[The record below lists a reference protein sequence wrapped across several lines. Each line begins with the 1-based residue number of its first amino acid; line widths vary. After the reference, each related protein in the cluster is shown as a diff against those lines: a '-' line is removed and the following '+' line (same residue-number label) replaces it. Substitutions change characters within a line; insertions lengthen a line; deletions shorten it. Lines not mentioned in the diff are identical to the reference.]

1 MYDIKRRKEI
11 SGMTVKDIISELA
24 KLPSDA
30 VAICCGDDNVWIH
43 VEQDNSV
50 VCIDAE
56 SLDDCYNNDWSDDN
70 EQ

>member
-1 MYDIKRRKEI
+1 MIKLFDAKMRNDV
-11 SGMTVKDIISELA
+11 SGITVNDMIVELA

-30 VAICCGDDNVWIH
+30 VVVCCGDSNVWLH

-56 SLDDCYNNDWSDDN
+56 SLDDCYDSDL
-70 EQ
+70 EE